1 MHPPGLRCPPAALAR
16 RTRDASLAPM
26 KADAS
31 PPTDRI
37 LRAILSIIFSV
48 LCFSVLN
55 AMSKTLSQTY
65 PVIEVIWGRYVFAFI
80 FMMAIFLPRA
90 GWRSSAGTTC
100 RARSCA
106 ACCCSS
112 RRSSISTASST
123 CRWPR
128 RPRSRSTSPLIVT
141 ALSSKFLGEPV
152 GPKRWAAV
160 AIGFVGALI
169 VVRPGSAHF
178 EWHSLWIVGST
189 ISQLALPALLA
200 ALRPGRAARRLG
212 DHGDHRRHRGG
223 PADAAVRMGDADLGW
238 HWVLFVGMGIMAGVG
253 HYFLTIAYS
262 QAPAAVVA
270 PFNYVQLL
278 GAAALGYLVFGDFP
292 DFWTWVGAGV
302 IICSGL
308 YLGHIERQRH
318 KALIKK

>member
-1 MHPPGLRCPPAALAR
+1 MS
-16 RTRDASLAPM
+16 ASAP
-26 KADAS
+26 

-65 PVIEVIWGRYVFAFI
+65 PVIEVIWGRYIFAFV
-80 FMMAIFLPRA
+80 FMVAIFLPRA
-90 GWRSSAGTTC
+90 GMALFRWHNVPSQIVRGLLLFFSSFLYFHGIVDMPLA
-100 RARSCA
+100 SA
-106 ACCCSS
+106 A
-112 RRSSISTASST
+112 SISL
-123 CRWPR
+123 
-128 RPRSRSTSPLIVT
+128 TSPLIVT
-141 ALSSKFLGEPV
+141 ALSSSFLGEPV

-160 AIGFVGALI
+160 MVGFVGALI

-189 ISQLALPALLA
+189 ISSSLYQLFSRRYGQAERPDASATMATIVGTAVALPML
-200 ALRPGRAARRLG
+200 PFEWVT
-212 DHGDHRRHRGG
+212 
-223 PADAAVRMGDADLGW
+223 PTFGW

-278 GAAALGYLVFGDFP
+278 GAALLGYLVFGDFP

-318 KALIKK
+318 QALIKK